1 MDAVEGA
8 TRDEVADREDD
19 GLAVVVG
26 GDEYELTAEMV
37 DWRAEPPANVSAA
50 DFESGT
56 VYVDTSLTDEIE
68 AEGYARD
75 VVRRI
80 QEMRK
85 RLDLAVDE
93 RIRTAV
99 DVADGRVADLVDRH
113 RDLDAAEDED
123 EGMALVEE
131 WDVEGVAVT
140 IGIDRLEATEPA
152 A

>member
-1 MDAVEGA
+1 
-8 TRDEVADREDD
+8 
-19 GLAVVVG
+19 
-26 GDEYELTAEMV
+26 
-37 DWRAEPPANVSAA
+37 
-50 DFESGT
+50 

-93 RIRTAV
+93 EIHTAIEV
-99 DVADGRVADLVDRH
+99 DDDRVAALVDRH
-113 RDLDAAEDED
+113 RDLIAEETRTEAFVDLDADETMD
-123 EGMALVEE
+123 LVEE
-131 WDVEGVAVT
+131 WDVEGISVT
-140 IGIDRLEATEPA
+140 IGIDRLEAAEPA

>member
-1 MDAVEGA
+1 MVEW
-8 TRDEVADREDD
+8 V
-19 GLAVVVG
+19 
-26 GDEYELTAEMV
+26 
-37 DWRAEPPANVSAA
+37 AEPPEHVSGAE
-50 DFESGT
+50 FESGT
-56 VYVDTSLTDEIE
+56 VYVDTSLTEEIE

-93 RIRTAV
+93 AIETAV
-99 DVADGRVADLVDRH
+99 DVDDERVAALVDRH
-113 RDLDAAEDED
+113 RDLIAEETRTESFVDVD
-123 EGMALVEE
+123 DDGMALVEE
-131 WDVEGVAVT
+131 WEVEGIAVT